1 VAVDGERLSRSGYA
15 RLHITFG
22 TIANKCDIV
31 ETPTAASHPWRAAPE
46 LRVREHHIMEI
57 NDRVFIVTGASSGIG
72 LATATALADRGAKVA
87 LLARSTGALSELAH
101 KLPGSLAVTADMTQ
115 FDRVREAIGAVH
127 RHYGRID
134 GIVNNAGRSYAAS
147 VEEIDPALFDEIFH
161 LNVLGPIVAM
171 QAVIPP
177 MRAQGGGSIV
187 NINSGTAFM
196 TIPQYSVYSSS
207 KRALLGFS
215 LTARAELEKD
225 HIVVSEIYPFIT
237 ATNFGKNRMGNP
249 AEGGPSS
256 NYAEGDTPEFVANL
270 VLQAIDEG
278 QAQYFA
284 NDRLRKMAGAAA

>member
-1 VAVDGERLSRSGYA
+1 MQ
-15 RLHITFG
+15 I
-22 TIANKCDIV
+22 K
-31 ETPTAASHPWRAAPE
+31 
-46 LRVREHHIMEI
+46 
-57 NDRVFIVTGASSGIG
+57 DRVFIVTGASSGIG
-72 LATATALADRGAKVA
+72 LATATALFDRGAKVA
-87 LLARSTGALSELAH
+87 LLARSTGALKELAQR
-101 KLPGSLAVTADMTQ
+101 LPGSLPVTADMTQ
-115 FDRVREAIGAVH
+115 YDRVREAIGSVH

-171 QAVIPP
+171 QAVIPL

-215 LTARAELEKD
+215 LTARAELETD

-249 AEGGPSS
+249 ADGGPSS
-256 NYAEGDTPEFVANL
+256 NYAEGDTPEFVAGL
-270 VLQAIDEG
+270 VLQAIEEG

-284 NDRLRKMAGAAA
+284 NDRLRKMAGVAAA